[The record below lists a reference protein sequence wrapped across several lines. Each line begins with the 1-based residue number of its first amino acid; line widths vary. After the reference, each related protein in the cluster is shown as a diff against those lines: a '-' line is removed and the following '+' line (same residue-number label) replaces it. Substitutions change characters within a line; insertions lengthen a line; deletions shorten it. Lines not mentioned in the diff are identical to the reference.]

1 MHPPLLEF
9 YSYIRVKR
17 RNQTFFIHASP
28 SDTFFHVKSE
38 ISKAINCCASS
49 DDDDDT
55 EISPRKMRLYLPP
68 SLKSNNSAKSGKGDD
83 ENDDDD
89 YNESSPRGPIPD
101 SAMLSDHDVKNDD
114 VLFVTFVKN
123 LGGDVPEDGDEDA
136 WEKIEVNT

>member
-1 MHPPLLEF
+1 
-9 YSYIRVKR
+9 
-17 RNQTFFIHASP
+17 
-28 SDTFFHVKSE
+28 
-38 ISKAINCCASS
+38 
-49 DDDDDT
+49 
-55 EISPRKMRLYLPP
+55 MRLYLPP
-68 SLKSNNSAKSGKGDD
+68 SFKSNNSAKSGKGDD
-83 ENDDDD
+83 ENDDD